1 MRLSAPFVP
10 FLADAV
16 YRRLGGAK
24 ESVHLDLYPGIDES
38 AIDADLEKKMAGVLK
53 TVSVGHSLRHAAQ
66 LKVRT
71 PLAEIFVHSP
81 YPTETEWL
89 GSEEFAYL
97 VRDELNI
104 KKITLL
110 NDPGTYV
117 KYRVKA
123 DFAKLKRFGKNMKAA
138 AALLESLDPAMVKAI
153 LAKGEASIEL
163 AGKKEVITKE
173 EVQILQENAG
183 RFRRGGRWGPH
194 GHSGYAP
201 YPRASPGRDGA
212 GDRQPHPEFPE
223 GIRFRGERSHRLSCR
238 APEEVSVVLRQ
249 FGEHICVETL
259 AELLEEGEDWPFRT
273 DFKAGEHTIELWMKR
288 PLASQP
294 MQGESE
300 DATKENQSGRSQRK

>member
-1 MRLSAPFVP
+1 
-10 FLADAV
+10 V

-24 ESVHLDLYPGIDES
+24 DSVHLELYPAPDE
-38 AIDADLEKKMAGVLK
+38 AAVDPGLEKKMAGVLK

-81 YPTETEWL
+81 YPTETEWF

-110 NDPGTYV
+110 NDPGVYV

-123 DFAKLKRFGKNMKAA
+123 DFSKLGKRFGKSMKQAA
-138 AALLESLDPAMVKAI
+138 TMLEALDAGSVKT
-153 LAKGEASIEL
+153 LLSKGEISIEL
-163 AGKKEVITKE
+163 GDKKEVITKE
-173 EVQILQENAG
+173 EVQILQETAEGFVSGTDGDLTVVLDTRLTPELVKEGVARELVN
-183 RFRRGGRWGPH
+183 RIQNFRKE
-194 GHSGYAP
+194 SGFEV
-201 YPRASPGRDGA
+201 S
-212 GDRQPHPEFPE
+212 DRI
-223 GIRFRGERSHRLSCR
+223 GLSFR

-259 AELLEEGEDWPFRT
+259 AELLEEGEKDWECTTSF
-273 DFKAGEHTIELWMKR
+273 DIGEHSIDVWMKR
-288 PLASQP
+288 L
-294 MQGESE
+294 
-300 DATKENQSGRSQRK
+300 